1 MGHEKW
7 ILGIEGGA
15 TKTDW
20 VFIKHSGKNSK
31 VVNRGQLTSANLRL
45 ISDRSLQKL
54 LKELPRNPTHVGVF
68 LAGCITEQDRNG
80 LMRLSRKVW
89 PDAKISVGSDRDS
102 SLAAAFR
109 ERDGIVVVCGTGSA
123 ITGRRNGRIE
133 KAGGRGHILGDKGG
147 GYLIALD
154 GLRLALETYDLTHR
168 VSPLAER
175 ILLALSLNRME
186 DLVGWVQGA
195 DKMSIARLA
204 PLMFECARKGDSAI
218 KAVLQ
223 SGSKTLAR
231 YTASVARRL
240 KWNRPSV
247 QLLGSVFQHQPM
259 YSDLFQSALRKFV
272 PQAALKKCNSSGAIG
287 AAWLAAKEILP
298 SHVEFSGINDEK
310 GISLSDAA
318 TEKANPR
325 SAKIDTMSTLEM
337 VDLFVAEEEYVSQA
351 LQLSRKHLQKAVDL
365 ITRAVAK
372 GGRLF
377 YVGAGTSGRLG
388 ILDASEI
395 PPTFGESPDRVQGI
409 MAGGVAAMH
418 SSVEGAEDR
427 REEGAITMA
436 ERGVRSADVVCGITA
451 SGQTPFVLGAL
462 EKAKQIGAKTILLTC
477 NPGRIQKG
485 IWDLEIDLS
494 TGPELITG
502 STRLKAGTATKV
514 ALNIM
519 STCAMIRLGKI
530 RGNFMTHMKPANM
543 KLRDRAV
550 RLVSVIRGWSYEEA
564 LRRLN
569 RTSWNVHRALRLK

>member
-1 MGHEKW
+1 MGHEKR

-20 VFIKHSGKNSK
+20 AFIKHSGKNSRM
-31 VVNRGQLTSANLRL
+31 VGSGQITSTNLRL
-45 ISDRSLQKL
+45 TSERSLQKL
-54 LKELPRNPTHVGVF
+54 LKELPRNATHVGVF
-68 LAGCITEQDRNG
+68 LAGCITDQDRNY
-80 LMRLSRKVW
+80 LMSLSRKIW
-89 PDAKISVGSDRDS
+89 PSANISVGSDRDS

-109 ERDGIVVVCGTGSA
+109 DRDGIVVVCGTGSSV
-123 ITGRRNGRIE
+123 TGRRNGRIE
-133 KAGGRGHILGDKGG
+133 RAGGRGHILGDKGG
-147 GYLIALD
+147 GYVIALE

-175 ILLALSLNRME
+175 ILRALALNRME

-195 DKMSIARLA
+195 DKMSVAQLA
-204 PLMFECARKGDSAI
+204 PVMFECARDGGSGVKTI
-218 KAVLQ
+218 IQ
-223 SGSKTLAR
+223 TGSKTLAK

-240 KWNRPSV
+240 KWNRPTV
-247 QLLGSVFQHQPM
+247 QLLGSVFRHQPM
-259 YSDLFQSALRKFV
+259 YSDLFQSALRKIL
-272 PQAALKKCNSSGAIG
+272 PSARITKCNSSGALG
-287 AAWLAAKEILP
+287 AAWLAAKETLP
-298 SHVEFSGINDEK
+298 SRVDLGVNETKRIR
-310 GISLSDAA
+310 LSDAP
-318 TEKANPR
+318 TERPNPR
-325 SAKIDTMSTLEM
+325 SAKIDRMSTLEM

-351 LQLSRKHLQKAVDL
+351 LKLSRKGLQKAVDL
-365 ITRAVAK
+365 ITKAITK
-372 GGRLF
+372 GGKLF

-427 REEGAITMA
+427 KEDGAFAIT

-462 EKAKQIGAKTILLTC
+462 RKAKQIGAKTILLTC

-485 IWDLEIDLS
+485 IWNLKIDLS

-519 STCAMIRLGKI
+519 STCTMIRLGKI
-530 RGNFMTHMKPANM
+530 RGNLMTHMKPANM

-550 RLVSVIRGWSYEEA
+550 RLVSLIRGCSYEEA

-569 RTSWNVHRALRLK
+569 RTRWNVHRAILLR